1 MKTVDLVNF
10 RISGSWSRF
19 LTLQHPARSHPPKSI
34 TSHFLLSKKK
44 VCVCDHR
51 YDRLSPVACCRRI
64 TLPCL
69 ALSLVYISFFRR
81 PRKTGTRQPRACGY
95 RLLTRTRI
103 TRYVTT
109 PPRRPA
115 CSLVVSVIEL
125 IIPSV
130 RFDPSGDLRGFGSE
144 LELLFTL
151 FSFFSFIGCFL
162 SLSMGV

>member
-19 LTLQHPARSHPPKSI
+19 LTLKHPARSQPPKSI
-34 TSHFLLSKKK
+34 TSYFLLSKEKK

-95 RLLTRTRI
+95 RLLAYAYT
-103 TRYVTT
+103 YYALCYDPSP
-109 PPRRPA
+109 PPRMFARCKRDRA
-115 CSLVVSVIEL
+115 YYSECSFLPIG
-125 IIPSV
+125 
-130 RFDPSGDLRGFGSE
+130 RFAWIR
-144 LELLFTL
+144 
-151 FSFFSFIGCFL
+151 I
-162 SLSMGV
+162 